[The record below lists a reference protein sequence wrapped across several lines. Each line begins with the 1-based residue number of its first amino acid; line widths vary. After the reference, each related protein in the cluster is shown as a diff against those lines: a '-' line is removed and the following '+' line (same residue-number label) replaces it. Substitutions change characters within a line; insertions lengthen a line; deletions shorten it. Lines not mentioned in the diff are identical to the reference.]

1 MGLQSTQTTQQVSE
15 SSSQLIALNKRLERL
30 TIRRKFNRGMSR
42 SHQGND
48 LRISELPS
56 SPTRGRSGHPL
67 QFHLPSSFLVNNFEN
82 RSARISNT
90 HPRMNQN
97 PRVSHSEIKTSGN
110 YLDLD
115 QDKDLN
121 PDQDSD
127 LDLDQDLDQDK
138 DLDQDQDQDPDQDKD
153 LDPLFILFIN
163 FMTSGNYLD
172 QDLDQDPDPDLDL
185 DLDLDQDL
193 DQDQDLDPDPD
204 QDLDQ
209 DQDQDTDQDL
219 DLDQDQDQ
227 DQDQDPD
234 LDQDQD
240 LDPLFILF
248 INFMFLY
255 RDYIFARLCEMSK
268 RPLLHKSS
276 FQEAL
281 LKNMVS
287 WCHRVQE

>member
-163 FMTSGNYLD
+163 FM
-172 QDLDQDPDPDLDL
+172 
-185 DLDLDQDL
+185 
-193 DQDQDLDPDPD
+193 
-204 QDLDQ
+204 
-209 DQDQDTDQDL
+209 
-219 DLDQDQDQ
+219 
-227 DQDQDPD
+227 
-234 LDQDQD
+234 
-240 LDPLFILF
+240 
-248 INFMFLY
+248 FLY